1 MFVADLLLSVL
12 VATLHIDLDRD
23 YALSGLTEIRDRPF
37 PMYQF
42 EVLDGETI
50 RFLIKAGNHRDA
62 IATYLRESSVVE
74 SLENVAKS
82 QLLVTKRSSGITPIL
97 RKNHGML
104 QQMNKFYGTV
114 RVIDVI
120 IYNRDDLKSIMKG
133 LQELGSV
140 QLKQLKPFGD
150 PSSSLSNRQAE
161 VLELAYN
168 AGYYDWPRPTDA
180 KTLAGELDISH
191 ATFLEHL
198 RKAERKIM
206 DEALGGSAPTPMIS
220 HEIEL

>member
-1 MFVADLLLSVL
+1 ML
-12 VATLHIDLDRD
+12 VATLHVDLDRD
-23 YALSGLTEIRDRPF
+23 HALSGLAEIHDRPF
-37 PMYQF
+37 SMYQF
-42 EVLDGETI
+42 EVLAGDTI
-50 RFLIKAGNHRDA
+50 RFLIKADEHRDA
-62 IATYLRESSVVE
+62 IATYLHQSPAVD

-82 QLLVTKRSSGITPIL
+82 QLLVTKRSSGIVPIL

-104 QQMNKFYGTV
+104 QQMSQFHGTV

-120 IYNRDDLKSIMKG
+120 VYNRDDLKSIMEE

-150 PSSSLSNRQAE
+150 PASSLSSRQAE

-180 KTLAGELDISH
+180 ETLAGELDISH

-206 DEALGGSAPTPMIS
+206 DEALGGAAPTPEIP